1 MLILGIVTYVI
12 QIYMKYIIL
21 FIDFEKF
28 KLYSEFENYKNNL
41 NMLFQSKPNPQ
52 RSESRTKI

>member
-1 MLILGIVTYVI
+1 MLSLGIVTYVI

-52 RSESRTKI
+52 RSELRTKI

>member
-1 MLILGIVTYVI
+1 MLSLGIVTYVI

-28 KLYSEFENYKNNL
+28 KLYSEFKFLKNNL
-41 NMLFQSKPNPQ
+41 NRLFQSKPNPQ
-52 RSESRTKI
+52 RFEPRTKI